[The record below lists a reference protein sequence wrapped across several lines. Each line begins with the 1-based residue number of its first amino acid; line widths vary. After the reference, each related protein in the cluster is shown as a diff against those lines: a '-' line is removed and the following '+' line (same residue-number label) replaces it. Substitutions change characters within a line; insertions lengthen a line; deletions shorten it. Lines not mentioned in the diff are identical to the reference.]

1 MSQAKGILPRGAD
14 KDVLYKNPKTCG
26 YFIAVKLDPA
36 IDRTR
41 AEAWLRQVSTLID
54 ALVARQP
61 PTAGQEKG
69 DKVAAV
75 AVGLAPTFFVV
86 NGAPRFDPP
95 LEPPAAFSG
104 DAQKPLPNATG
115 PLAAAAPVG
124 GDVLFYVAATF
135 EARVNAFVSELAA
148 MRPDVQSLTMDRGYQ
163 REDGTEPFGY
173 RDGLRNIR
181 TPERSKFV
189 FVHRDERELEEPAWA
204 DGGSYM
210 AFLRILQQPNQFVA
224 LPDDAAR
231 DATMGRQKDGTRL
244 DLVGKGVTAREE
256 PADPPVG
263 LPPSAHVGKAGPRGD
278 HDDNQI
284 FRRGLPFIE
293 TTADGQ
299 LRIGLNFCS
308 FQASLEQFDVVFNDW
323 MMNRQFPPQSSGQ
336 EAGVDALLDP
346 AKQLT
351 VIERAG
357 FFFVPPH
364 HENGLA
370 AAVFAEHAAH
380 GPPTT
385 GRLVVHKRVVD
396 ATDPSR
402 RFERRGF
409 NFQILDAQQQ
419 PLPGSQF
426 ATDSSGRG
434 ICPVELAIGQAFTL
448 QEVAPV
454 PVQNV
459 QPGSTPFTMDKPNKE
474 LVIVNQVTQPNTPYG
489 GG

>member
-1 MSQAKGILPRGAD
+1 VSQAKGILPRGAD
-14 KDVLYKNPKTCG
+14 KDVLYKSPKTCG
-26 YFIAVKLDPA
+26 YFIAVKLDPT
-36 IDRTR
+36 IDRPR
-41 AEAWLRQVSTLID
+41 AEAWLGQVSTLID
-54 ALVARQP
+54 TLVARQP
-61 PTAGQEKG
+61 PAAGQEKG

-75 AVGLAPTFFVV
+75 AVGLAPSFFAV

-104 DAQKPLPNATG
+104 DPQKPLPNATG
-115 PLAAAAPVG
+115 PLAAVAPVE
-124 GDVLFYVAATF
+124 GDVLFNVAATF
-135 EARVNAFVSELAA
+135 EARVNSFVSQLAA

-163 REDGTEPFGY
+163 REDETEPFGY

-181 TPERSKFV
+181 TRERSKFV
-189 FVHRDERELEEPAWA
+189 FVHRDERQLEEPVWA

-210 AFLRILQQPNQFVA
+210 AFMRILQQPDQFAA
-224 LPDDAAR
+224 LADDAAR
-231 DATMGRQKDGTRL
+231 DAAIGRQKDGTRL
-244 DLVGKGVTAREE
+244 DLVGQGVTAREE

-263 LPPSAHVGKAGPRGD
+263 LPPPAHVGKAGPRGD

-293 TTADGQ
+293 TTPEGH

-323 MMNRQFPPQSSGQ
+323 MMNRQFPPQPSAQ
-336 EAGVDALLDP
+336 EAGTDALLDP

-351 VIERAG
+351 VVEKAG

-370 AAVFAEHAAH
+370 AAVFADHAAH

-385 GRLVVHKRVVD
+385 GRIVVHKRVVD
-396 ATDPSR
+396 ETDPSR

-409 NFQILDAQQQ
+409 NFQILDAQQL
-419 PLPGSQF
+419 PLAGSQF

-434 ICPVELAIGQAFTL
+434 ICPVELQIGQPYTL
-448 QEVAPV
+448 QEIAPL

-459 QPGSTPFTMDKPNKE
+459 QPENTAFTMDKRNKE
-474 LVIVNQVTQPNTPYG
+474 LIIVNRVTQPNTPYG
-489 GG
+489 G